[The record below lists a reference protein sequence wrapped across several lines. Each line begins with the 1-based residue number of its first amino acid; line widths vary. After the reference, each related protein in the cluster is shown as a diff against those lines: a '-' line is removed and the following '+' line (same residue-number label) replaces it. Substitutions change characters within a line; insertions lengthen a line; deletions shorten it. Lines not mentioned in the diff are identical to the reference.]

1 MNYNGN
7 ILVNFFLDKGYLLSP
22 DFLDHLESKFDKEKF
37 LDLVKGKILSK
48 EKPIILS
55 DDLKMVINNGNSN
68 LDINWVEF
76 ENSKASMEKGKDG
89 KIYST
94 FLDILQYNLS
104 EEKKSLLKNILNE
117 VKKPEED
124 VDLIDNENNLVNTKN
139 RNGGTTIILDSYLED
154 PKKRDIKDFIS
165 YFKVRYE
172 SIKKLLMGRQE
183 LQNLVSINRLLNKN
197 QRDVV
202 SIIGLVSEK
211 RITQNKNLILK
222 VEDITGSISVL
233 INKDKKDI
241 FEEVSNIVEDEVI
254 GVIGVVGNKILFA
267 NNVIWPDIPLKEFKK
282 SNDEVYAAFTSDLHI
297 GSKMFLSEDLKKFIK
312 WINGDLGNL
321 KQRETA
327 KKLKYLFIVGDLID
341 GCGIYPGQDKEL
353 VVKDVFK
360 QYELCAK
367 ILSQIRKD
375 VTIIICPGNHD
386 ALRIAE
392 PQPALYKDFA
402 RPLWDL
408 PNVVMVSNPSLVN
421 IHSSEDFPGFDILLY
436 HGYSFDY
443 YVRNVGCIRENG
455 GYDRTDLLMKFLLQ
469 RRHLAP
475 THTSTLYIPT
485 IKEDPLFIKKVPD
498 FFVTAHV
505 HKLSATNYKNVT
517 TICCSCWQ
525 AKTTFQEKVGH
536 DPDPSKVPLVNLK
549 TREVKILKFG
559 S

>member
-1 MNYNGN
+1 MNHKENN
-7 ILVNFFLDKGYLLSP
+7 LVNFFLDKGYLISP
-22 DFLDHLESKFDKEKF
+22 DFIDNLESEFSKEKF
-37 LDLVKGKILSK
+37 FNLIGKKISSKDKPLILNN
-48 EKPIILS
+48 
-55 DDLKMVINNGNSN
+55 DLKTVINGGNSN

-76 ENSKASMEKGKDG
+76 ENSKSLLEKGRDG
-89 KIYST
+89 KIYT
-94 FLDILQYNLS
+94 IFLDILQYNLS
-104 EEKKSLLKNILNE
+104 EEKKSLLKNILDE

-124 VDLIDNENNLVNTKN
+124 IDLTNNKNDLVNTENDRK
-139 RNGGTTIILDSYLED
+139 GTTIILDSYLED
-154 PKKRDIKDFIS
+154 SKKRDIKDFIS

-172 SIKKLLMGRQE
+172 SLKKLLMVRQE

-197 QRDVV
+197 QIDTI

-211 RITQNKNLILK
+211 HITKNGNLILK

-233 INKDKKDI
+233 VSKGRKDV
-241 FEEVSNIVEDEVI
+241 FEESLNIVEDEVI
-254 GVIGVVGNKILFA
+254 GIVGVVRNNLLFV
-267 NNVIWPDIPLKEFKK
+267 NNIIWPDIPIKEFKK
-282 SNDEVYAAFTSDLHI
+282 SSDEVYAAFISDLHI
-297 GSKMFLSEDLKKFIK
+297 GSKMFLSEDFKKFIK
-312 WINGDLGNL
+312 WIKGDLGNQ
-321 KQRETA
+321 KQKEIC

-353 VVKDVFK
+353 VIKDVYK

-367 ILSQIRKD
+367 ILSQVRKD
-375 VTIIICPGNHD
+375 ITIIICPGNHD

-392 PQPALYKDFA
+392 PQPVLYKDFA
-402 RPLWDL
+402 KPLWDL
-408 PNVVMVSNPSLVN
+408 PNVVMTSNPSLVN
-421 IHSSEDFPGFDILLY
+421 IHSSEDFPGFDVLLY

-443 YVRNVGCIRENG
+443 YVRNVNCIRENG

-485 IKEDPLFIKKVPD
+485 VKEDPLFIKKVPD

-517 TICCSCWQ
+517 MICCSCWQ
-525 AKTTFQEKVGH
+525 SKTTFQEKVGH
-536 DPDPSKVPLVNLK
+536 EPDPSKVPLVNLK
-549 TREVKILKFG
+549 TREIKILKFG